1 VGTAA
6 LLVALPVALA
16 TGHPGVAGW
25 MIVGPTPFFAV
36 GLLLAW
42 RRPERPAGIWC
53 LVSGTGFLVS
63 VCLGDVIL
71 PRVGSHPAAWL
82 VVLIAEWAGFLSV
95 VGAVGLFGWFP
106 GGAPQRPAERW
117 VLRVAAVTAL
127 VIPVL
132 YPLTHP
138 HMSPGLYPGAD
149 TPLVA
154 SPWYWPVAAPAGPV
168 VGWLD
173 ATFVAWELAGFGM
186 LALRYRRTSLDERR
200 RIRFL
205 LLGMGAALVLF
216 AAQWTVGW
224 LLDDS
229 TERVVTALLWP
240 MIVVV
245 ALGTMV
251 IGVGYD
257 GVFTVEDALRRSVKY
272 RVLWALIAVAYV
284 ATAAALGML
293 ASRFLPA
300 PAAVLFAAAAALLF
314 QPVQRRLERAAD
326 RWVFGA
332 RLDGYRVLARF
343 GAALESAPGPA
354 DLLSALAE
362 AVRDGLSL
370 TWVRVR
376 LELPET
382 GPPAGGAAGA
392 DAAGSHGGAGR
403 DDAAAPVGG
412 FADAAASVAIAGR
425 GDAAVS
431 VGGVGRG
438 DAAVPVGG
446 VGFGDAAASVGGVA
460 CADAGASVGAVT
472 GGASVGGVTGG
483 ASVRGV
489 ACAGDVPSGEPALVV
504 PLIEGD
510 TTLGTI
516 ECGPR
521 RDGPLLD
528 EDRRLLL
535 HLAGQAAT
543 AVRNLRLTA
552 ELAARV
558 EVIRRQADDLAASR
572 TRIVAAQDA
581 ERRRIQRDL
590 HDGVQQ
596 EIVVMA
602 AKLAM
607 ARQRLRRGAPRAED
621 LLAEVQRDVAT
632 LLHRAREFAHAVHP
646 PVLADQ
652 GLLQALEAQAA
663 RLPLGVLI
671 RADAELRG
679 ARYPQQVETTAW
691 YVLSEALTNV
701 VKHADARQV
710 QVTLEQPDGLLTVEV
725 RDDGAGFDP
734 DDEPRPCLGLAGLAD
749 RVSILNGTL
758 LVESAPGRG
767 TLLRAEIPIGRPRD
781 A

>member
-1 VGTAA
+1 MRPATVVLGAVGTAA
-6 LLVALPVALA
+6 LLVAVPVALA
-16 TGHPGVAGW
+16 TGRPGVAGW
-25 MIVGPTPFFAV
+25 TIVGPAPFFAV
-36 GLLLAW
+36 GLLLAL
-42 RRPERPAGIWC
+42 RRPDRPAGLWC
-53 LVSGTGFLVS
+53 LVSGAAFLAN

-71 PRVGSHPAAWL
+71 PLAGDHPAAWL
-82 VVLIAEWAGFLSV
+82 VVLTGQWAGFLSV

-106 GGAPQRPAERW
+106 GGAPQRPVERQ
-117 VLRVAAVTAL
+117 VLRVAAAAAVA
-127 VIPVL
+127 IPVL

-138 HMSPGLYPGAD
+138 QMSSGIYPSD
-149 TPLVA
+149 DIPVVT
-154 SPWYWPVAAPAGPV
+154 SPWYWPPAAPAGPV
-168 VGWLD
+168 IGWLD
-173 ATFVAWELAGFGM
+173 ATFIAWVLAGFGM
-186 LALRYRRTSLDERR
+186 LALRYRGTSPDERR

-205 LLGMGAALVLF
+205 LLGMGTTLVLF
-216 AAQWTVGW
+216 AAQWTAGS
-224 LLDDS
+224 LLDDP
-229 TERVVTALLWP
+229 TERVTTALLWP
-240 MIVVV
+240 IILVV
-245 ALGTMV
+245 ALGTLV

-257 GVFTVEDALRRSVKY
+257 GMFTVEDALRRSVKY
-272 RVLWALIAVAYV
+272 RALWALIAVAYV
-284 ATAAALGML
+284 AAAAALGMV
-293 ASRFLPA
+293 AGRFLPA

-354 DLLSALAE
+354 DLLTALAE
-362 AVRDGLSL
+362 AVRDGLSV

-376 LELPET
+376 LDVPPAV
-382 GPPAGGAAGA
+382 PPAGGAAC
-392 DAAGSHGGAGR
+392 GG
-403 DDAAAPVGG
+403 D
-412 FADAAASVAIAGR
+412 
-425 GDAAVS
+425 VS
-431 VGGVGRG
+431 V
-438 DAAVPVGG
+438 
-446 VGFGDAAASVGGVA
+446 
-460 CADAGASVGAVT
+460 
-472 GGASVGGVTGG
+472 
-483 ASVRGV
+483 
-489 ACAGDVPSGEPALVV
+489 GEPALVGLPGVVPPAGDATCGGGVSVRESALVGFPGVVPPAGGVACVGDASPGEPALMV
-504 PLIEGD
+504 PLVEGQ
-510 TTLGTI
+510 TTLGRI

-558 EVIRRQADDLAASR
+558 EVIRQQADDLAASR
-572 TRIVAAQDA
+572 MRIVAAQDA

-596 EIVVMA
+596 EIVVLA

-652 GLLQALEAQAA
+652 GLLEAVEAQAA

-671 RADAELRG
+671 KADAELRG
-679 ARYPQQVETTAW
+679 TRYPQHVETTAW

-710 QVTLEQPDGLLTVEV
+710 QVTLEQPDGLLMVEV
-725 RDDGAGFDP
+725 RDDGIGFDP
-734 DDEPRPCLGLAGLAD
+734 DAEPGACLGLAGLAD
-749 RVSILNGTL
+749 RMSIVNGTL
-758 LVESAPGRG
+758 QVESVPGRG
-767 TLLRAEIPIGRPRD
+767 TLLRAEIPIGRPGD